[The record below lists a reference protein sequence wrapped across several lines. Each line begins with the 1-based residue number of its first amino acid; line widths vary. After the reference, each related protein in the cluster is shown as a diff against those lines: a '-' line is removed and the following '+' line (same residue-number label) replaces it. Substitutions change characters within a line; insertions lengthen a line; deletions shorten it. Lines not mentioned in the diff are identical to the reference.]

1 MTLIS
6 LVIIIYR
13 VFDFN
18 WILVIDY
25 GDVICLALYLF
36 INKCKCK
43 WNSNEV
49 QCKFEYLFDIDYQ
62 ILASEGR
69 KKNHIKI
76 RVCGVIFWSKQGLFM
91 ILWIVRMLSRNMF
104 IPLVQ
109 N

>member
-43 WNSNEV
+43 
-49 QCKFEYLFDIDYQ
+49 
-62 ILASEGR
+62 
-69 KKNHIKI
+69 
-76 RVCGVIFWSKQGLFM
+76 
-91 ILWIVRMLSRNMF
+91 
-104 IPLVQ
+104 
-109 N
+109 